1 MVLIG
6 LALRLDRNEWFI
18 GLLFGIALDMDHLFA
33 APRYVTSNGWA
44 AILRPTWDDG
54 SGLVWRS
61 LLHEP
66 VGAFVVM
73 PLAVGWRFML
83 PLLFW
88 SAHVGIDYV
97 QNATLAYS
105 VVVEAAVFSATIA
118 SIVWILYRRWSEL
131 QSDDTDF
138 RKFLSHAGVTLR
150 SYLSQ
155 I

>member
-18 GLLFGIALDMDHLFA
+18 ALLFGIALDLDHLFA
-33 APRYVTSNGWA
+33 APRYVTANGWG

-54 SGLVWRS
+54 SGIPWRS

-88 SAHVGIDYV
+88 SAHVGIDNL

-105 VVVEAAVFSATIA
+105 AAVEVAVFSATIG

-131 QSDDTDF
+131 QGDDADF
-138 RKFLSHAGVTLR
+138 RKFLSYAGASLR
-150 SYLSQ
+150 SYLSLS
-155 I
+155 